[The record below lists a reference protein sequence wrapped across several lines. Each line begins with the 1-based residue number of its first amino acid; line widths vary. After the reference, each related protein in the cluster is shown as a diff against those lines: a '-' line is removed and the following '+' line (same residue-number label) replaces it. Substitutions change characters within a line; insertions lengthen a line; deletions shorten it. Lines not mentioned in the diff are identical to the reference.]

1 MDTIAAQATPPGNGG
16 VGIIRVSGPLVFS
29 IAESVLGKIPA
40 YRFAEYLPFKDDD
53 DSIIDV
59 GLALL
64 FKGPNSFTGEDV
76 LELQAH
82 GGQVVLDMLLERV
95 VGLGARIAEP
105 GEFSKRAFLND
116 KIDLAQAEAVADL
129 ISATSSSAA
138 RSAIRSLSG
147 EFSSAIHDLVEQVIS
162 LRLYIESAIDFSE
175 EEIDFLGEAELGTK
189 FVRLQEQLE
198 LVLENSRQGSFLKEG
213 MAVVIL
219 GQPNA
224 GKSSLLNALA
234 RKEAAIV
241 TDIAGT
247 TRDVLRENIQLDGL
261 PLHII
266 DTAGL
271 REVGDVVEQEGIRRA
286 WLEVEKADRV
296 LYMIDDVKGIS
307 DLDRTMISTIP
318 PDLPVTLVFNK
329 IDESG
334 SKPEQF
340 RFEQLDA
347 LRLSAKTN
355 AGLDLLASYLRASI
369 GMISNPE
376 GLFLARRRHLDALQ
390 RANISLDIAYEHCVL
405 QKAGELAAEDLRVT
419 QGALN
424 EITGEFDN
432 EDLLGRIF
440 SSFCIGK

>member
-105 GEFSKRAFLND
+105 
-116 KIDLAQAEAVADL
+116 
-129 ISATSSSAA
+129 
-138 RSAIRSLSG
+138 G